1 MISAKILIIYPAIES
16 TYIAVYRSTDLI
28 FLKNI
33 KHSEEELSQ
42 FGDLMEQAGWR
53 KEMIMNVLK
62 ENDINIDLIEIVMGR
77 SGLVKPVASGVY
89 EINGRMLEDLH
100 AGVQGVHATNLGGVI
115 AHEIAQE
122 LGKKAYMADPV
133 VVDEMEDVAKVTGHP
148 EFKRRSVFHA
158 LSHKHFAKK
167 YAKSINKPY
176 EELNLIVC
184 HVGTAGISIGAHK
197 KGKVIDVNNSFDGDG
212 PFGIQRSGTL
222 PMGDLVKLC
231 FSGRYTEEEV
241 FRMITKEGG
250 YTAYLGTSNLDEIDK
265 KVLSGDE
272 TTLFI
277 SNALSYQVSK
287 EIGSMYTA
295 LEGEVD
301 AILLTGNIFNSERFL
316 ENVSRRVKKIA
327 PIALYPSQNDFD
339 AMALNGL
346 RVFKGEID
354 VMEYK

>member
-1 MISAKILIIYPAIES
+1 MISAKILVVYPAIES
-16 TYIAVYRSTDLI
+16 TYVSVYRSTDLI

-33 KHSEEELSQ
+33 KHTKEELS
-42 FGDLMEQAGWR
+42 GYKELMDQVEFR
-53 KEMIMNVLK
+53 KELIIRVLN
-62 ENDINIDLIEIVMGR
+62 ENDIDLDKVELVMAR
-77 SGLVKPVASGVY
+77 SGLIKPVASGIY
-89 EINGRMLEDLH
+89 EVNDNMLEDLKT
-100 AGVQGVHATNLGGVI
+100 GFQGVHATNLGGVI
-115 AHEIAQE
+115 AYDIAKMI
-122 LGKKAYMADPV
+122 GKKAYMADPV
-133 VVDEMEDVAKVTGHP
+133 VVDEMDEIAKVTGHP

-158 LSHKHFAKK
+158 LSHKYFARK

-197 KGKVIDVNNSFDGDG
+197 QGRVMDVNNSFDGDG

-222 PMGDLVKLC
+222 PMGDLVKMC
-231 FSGRYTEEEV
+231 FSGKYTEEEV
-241 FRMITKEGG
+241 YRMITKEGG
-250 YTAYLGTSNLDEIDK
+250 YTAYLGTSDLDDIDK

-295 LEGEVD
+295 LECEVD

-316 ENVSRRVKKIA
+316 ENVSGRVSKIA

-339 AMALNGL
+339 AMAYNGMRIL
-346 RVFKGEID
+346 KNEVE
-354 VMEYK
+354 VLEYK

>member
-1 MISAKILIIYPAIES
+1 MISAKILIVYPAIES
-16 TYIAVYRSTDLI
+16 TYVAVYRSTDLI

-33 KHSEEELSQ
+33 KHPEEELAKYEN
-42 FGDLMEQAGWR
+42 LMDQADWR
-53 KEMIMNVLK
+53 RDIIMNVLA
-62 ENDINIDLIEIVMGR
+62 ENDINIDLIELVMGR
-77 SGLVKPVASGVY
+77 SGLLKPVQSGVY
-89 EINGRMLEDLH
+89 QINERMLEDLYI
-100 AGVQGVHATNLGGVI
+100 GVQGVHATNLGGVI
-115 AHEIAQE
+115 AFEIAKS

-133 VVDEMEDVAKVTGHP
+133 VVDEMDEIAKVTGHP
-148 EFKRRSVFHA
+148 EFKRRSIFHA
-158 LSHKHFAKK
+158 LSHKHFARK
-167 YAKSINKPY
+167 YAKSINRPY

-222 PMGDLVKLC
+222 PMGALVKLC
-231 FSGRYTEEEV
+231 FSGKYSEEEV
-241 FRMITKEGG
+241 YRMITKEGG

-265 KVLSGDE
+265 KVLSGNE

-295 LEGEVD
+295 LECEVD

-316 ENVSRRVKKIA
+316 ENVSQKVNKIA

-346 RVFKGEID
+346 RVIKNE
-354 VMEYK
+354 VEVLEYK

>member
-1 MISAKILIIYPAIES
+1 MISAKILVVYPAIES
-16 TYIAVYRSTDLI
+16 TFISVYRSTDLT

-33 KHSEEELSQ
+33 KHSAPELEK
-42 FGDLMEQAGWR
+42 FDELMDQADYR
-53 KEMIMNVLK
+53 KELIIKVLK
-62 ENDINIDLIEIVMGR
+62 ENDINIGIIELVMAR
-77 SGLVKPVASGVY
+77 SGLIKPVKSGIY
-89 EINGRMLEDLH
+89 EINEKMLEDLR
-100 AGVQGVHATNLGGVI
+100 AGIQGVHATNLGGVI
-115 AHEIAQE
+115 AYDIAKM

-133 VVDEMEDVAKVTGHP
+133 VVDEMDEIAKVTGHP

-158 LSHKHFAKK
+158 LSHKHFARK
-167 YAKSINKPY
+167 YAKSINKTY
-176 EELNLIVC
+176 EELNLIVA

-197 KGKVIDVNNSFDGDG
+197 GGKVIDVNNSFDGDG

-231 FSGRYTEEEV
+231 FSGKYTEEEV
-241 FRMITKEGG
+241 NRMITKEGG
-250 YTAYLGTSNLDEIDK
+250 YAAYLGTSNLEEIDK
-265 KVLSGDE
+265 KVLSGDK

-287 EIGSMYTA
+287 EIGAMYTV
-295 LEGEVD
+295 LEGKVD

-316 ENVSRRVKKIA
+316 ANVSRRVKEIA

-346 RVFKGEID
+346 RVLKGE
-354 VMEYK
+354 VEVFEYK

>member
-1 MISAKILIIYPAIES
+1 MLSAKILVVYPAIES
-16 TYIAVYRSTDLI
+16 TFVSVYKSTDLI

-33 KHSEEELSQ
+33 KHTPEELEG
-42 FGDLMEQAGWR
+42 FDDVMDQAEFR
-53 KEMIMNVLK
+53 QEKVMQVLK
-62 ENDINIDLIEIVMGR
+62 ENDIDISKIELVMAR
-77 SGLVKPVASGVY
+77 SGLIKPVASGIY
-89 EINGRMLEDLH
+89 EVNERMLEDLR
-100 AGVQGVHATNLGGVI
+100 AGLQGVHATNLGGVI
-115 AHEIAQE
+115 AFDIAKEI
-122 LGKKAYMADPV
+122 GKKAYMADPV
-133 VVDEMEDVAKVTGHP
+133 VVDEMEEIARVTGHP
-148 EFKRRSVFHA
+148 QFKRKSVFHA

-176 EELNLIVC
+176 EELNLIVA

-197 KGKVIDVNNSFDGDG
+197 NGKVIDVNNSFDGDG

-231 FSGRYTEEEV
+231 FSGKYSEEEIIA
-241 FRMITKEGG
+241 MITKEGG

-277 SNALSYQVSK
+277 SDALSYQVSK

-295 LEGEVD
+295 LECKVD

-316 ENVSRRVKKIA
+316 SNVSRRVKEIA

-339 AMALNGL
+339 AMAFNGV
-346 RVFKGEID
+346 RVLKGE
-354 VMEYK
+354 VEVLEYK